1 MTSRSKFMEREE
13 YLSKISEIISGVTDI
28 WVLNL
33 IYRCIVN
40 ATKESEA

>member
-13 YLSKISEIISGVTDI
+13 YLSKISEILSGVTDL

-40 ATKESEA
+40 VTKESEE